1 LSKKEFLALSKKGQH
16 SYLEQFPKSSHR
28 FLLEKAGSNLKKK
41 DDKPSAKKSESKP
54 KEEPKGADKHLTV
67 EPRKKYSD
75 KPDSEKEAKADQ
87 LPAVIQR
94 KEDRE
99 QKKKGENY
107 PTLIRHNIG
116 GKSVSVFNPNTPS
129 EKEVRA
135 IRVQEH
141 EQVKNEIA
149 ELNKD
154 GSAVINPHSIKALQK
169 IKPHQLAVAS
179 RDIDNN
185 REQIINGIA
194 ERVQEHPKLFNRGL
208 TAMDKVFQ
216 GARKLKPKDAQA
228 GKRVL
233 TQIAMTALLGTSV
246 LALTMGAAPL
256 AVVSAR
262 ILWDVWMHD
271 KEKRKKEDAQKE
283 REEKDVTPGANP
295 KVGKKALIGND
306 QLGNKQHQE
315 SMRKQ
320 GFEWNDEQGWIQPDA
335 EPKQISAEE
344 FAEEGRKKAKGSGTG
359 GKEAKPR
366 KPKKQKHWTEEESED
381 AEFTTASSNEP
392 FELSD
397 QHHATINTVIDQ
409 LTDVLK
415 YQDVDEVKDLG
426 KQLFAGANSQSDSL
440 YEDVY
445 NAVVKLAD
453 TRLQGVPGRM
463 LKGVF
468 RVNIDELAEI
478 TERLCNVEPE
488 VEIDEGQKV
497 FHFETPRGLV
507 TLGVVEDSDNIQFVI
522 TEV

>member
-1 LSKKEFLALSKKGQH
+1 M
-16 SYLEQFPKSSHR
+16 
-28 FLLEKAGSNLKKK
+28 
-41 DDKPSAKKSESKP
+41 
-54 KEEPKGADKHLTV
+54 
-67 EPRKKYSD
+67 
-75 KPDSEKEAKADQ
+75 
-87 LPAVIQR
+87 IQK
-94 KEDRE
+94 KEDRKA
-99 QKKKGENY
+99 KKDGENY
-107 PTLIRHNIG
+107 PALIRHQLP
-116 GKSVSVFNPNTPS
+116 GKSVSVYNPHHGPS

-141 EQVKNEIA
+141 EQVKKEIA

-154 GSAVINPHSIKALQK
+154 GAAVINPHSIKALQN

-185 REQIINGIA
+185 RDQIINGVA

-208 TAMDKVFQ
+208 TAMDKLFQ
-216 GARKLKPKDAQA
+216 GARKLKPKDQQA

-233 TQIAMTALLGTSV
+233 TQVAMMALLGTSV

-271 KEKRKKEDAQKE
+271 KEKNKRNKELN
-283 REEKDVTPGANP
+283 REEKDVTPGAN
-295 KVGKKALIGND
+295 KRIGKKATHSND

-315 SMRKQ
+315 SMRNQ
-320 GFEWNDEQGWIQPDA
+320 GFEWDDEQGWIKPDQA
-335 EPKQISAEE
+335 PKQISAED
-344 FAEEGRKKAKGSGTG
+344 FAEEGRKKAKGNGSGK
-359 GKEAKPR
+359 KEVQPR

-381 AEFTTASSNEP
+381 AEYTTASSKDGEP
-392 FELSD
+392 FMLSD
-397 QHHATINTVIDQ
+397 QHHATINTILDQ

-415 YQDVDEVKDLG
+415 YQDVGEVKDLG
-426 KQLFAGANSQSDSL
+426 KQIFAGANSQSDSL

-453 TRLQGVPGRM
+453 GRLQGVPGAM
-463 LKGVF
+463 LKGMF
-468 RVNIDELAEI
+468 RVNIEELAEI

-488 VEIDEGQKV
+488 TEIDEGQKV

-507 TLGVVEDSDNIQFVI
+507 TLGVMEDSDIIQFVI